1 MIHFIDHPELVLN
14 HSPEFNA
21 LVPQML
27 KDNPRLIALPA
38 EFGEALVKLL
48 TELAESVKVINTIE
62 DATERNTRAAKID
75 EIRQETFQQWAE
87 FCMDIQSAAEVGYG
101 GVSFKPE
108 DSNYIF
114 QLMKI
119 SITHPRREDLSM
131 HAFSMAAFE
140 LTAIGEPELMGEDC
154 GLQFTVHNEEP
165 NPEDYELIRSKL
177 QELDGAPTFDD
188 YLSIF

>member
-1 MIHFIDHPELVLN
+1 MIHFIDHPELVIN
-14 HSPEFNA
+14 RSPQFNA

-48 TELAESVKVINTIE
+48 TDLAESVKLVNTI
-62 DATERNTRAAKID
+62 DDVDERDSRASMID
-75 EIRQETFQQWAE
+75 EIRQQTFQQWAD
-87 FCMDIQSAAEVGYG
+87 FCMDTQTAAEVGYG

-108 DSNYIF
+108 DSNYVF

-140 LTAIGEPELMGEDC
+140 LTGVGEPELMGEDC
-154 GLQFTVHNEEP
+154 GLQFTVHNQEP
-165 NPEDYELIRSKL
+165 NPEDFELIRSKL
-177 QELDGAPTFDD
+177 EELDGAPTFDD
-188 YLSIF
+188 YLNVF